1 MVNRFNGLA
10 PPPEPGAQCAV
21 EPMAV
26 ATSTQLFGDITNL
39 VALETKPTPS
49 DEQLFSRYAAV
60 FGDDTLSRADFPEE
74 IRPMEGLSADAL
86 KAYGYLPLGVEG
98 TALRVAVAPPV
109 NLNVLEALRQF
120 SNLPLKLL
128 LANRDD
134 VLFHIER
141 IYTEDAGL
149 YSAYAEESGLTAD
162 AEEDMESIRTQAED
176 APVVRL
182 AQAIIAGAADA
193 RASDIHLEIY
203 KEQFKVRYRIDG
215 VLHDIESP
223 PRSMF
228 MPVISHIKLRA
239 KMNIA
244 ERRLP
249 QDGRIQMR
257 LNNRDI
263 DMRVSTLPTVHG
275 ESMVIRL
282 LDQGSMR
289 IGLDMLGMDPAMRA
303 SFERYIT
310 EPHGMILVTG
320 PTGSGKTTTLYAALQ
335 MINTPEQKI
344 ITVEDPVEYQ
354 IEGINQLAVKPQ
366 IELTFASAL
375 RSIVRQDPD
384 VIMIGEVRD
393 RETAEIAIQS
403 ALTGHLVFST
413 LHTNDAF
420 GAAHRLMDMGI
431 ESYLIASSV
440 LMVLAQRL
448 VRVICPHCKTEITP
462 SELDR
467 LFLESEGV
475 SVGPELRIYKGAGCN
490 HCTHTGYAG
499 RVGIYE
505 LLTLNSAVK
514 EAILKKLPAEQ
525 IRRVAMAEG
534 GATMRHDGINKVL
547 AGVTTIEELARVTRQ
562 DS

>member
-1 MVNRFNGLA
+1 
-10 PPPEPGAQCAV
+10 
-21 EPMAV
+21 
-26 ATSTQLFGDITNL
+26 
-39 VALETKPTPS
+39 
-49 DEQLFSRYAAV
+49 
-60 FGDDTLSRADFPEE
+60 
-74 IRPMEGLSADAL
+74 MEGLSAESL
-86 KAYGYLPLGVEG
+86 KAYGYLPLGVDG

-109 NLNVLEALRQF
+109 DMNVLEALRQF

-128 LANRDD
+128 LANRED

-141 IYTEDAGL
+141 IYTEDASL
-149 YSAYAEESGLTAD
+149 YSAYVEESGLGND

-182 AQAIIAGAADA
+182 AQAIITGAADA

-203 KEQFKVRYRIDG
+203 REQFKVRYRIDG

-223 PRSMF
+223 PRAMF

-289 IGLDMLGMDPAMRA
+289 IGLDMLGMDPTLRT

-366 IELTFASAL
+366 IDLTFASAL

-384 VIMIGEVRD
+384 VIMIGEIRD

-413 LHTNDAF
+413 LHTNDSF

-448 VRVICPHCKTEITP
+448 VRVICPHCKTAMEP

-467 LFLESEGV
+467 LFLASEGV
-475 SVGPELRIYKGAGCN
+475 QLAPGQQIYKGAGCN

-505 LLTLNSAVK
+505 LLTMNSAVK

-525 IRRVAMAEG
+525 LRRVALAEG
-534 GATMRHDGINKVL
+534 GSTMRHDGISKVL
-547 AGVTTIEELARVTRQ
+547 TGVTTIEELARVTRQ
-562 DS
+562 ES